1 MIDLD
6 FARVKAEKLAEAC
19 LGGMVRTKP
28 ESWLRSDHLE
38 AKNCWLFLK
47 AQGIDFLPNCAESA
61 DMAFVV
67 SKRGKEMSVADHHE
81 DMAALQAYLQ
91 EVSAYLERRGE

>member
-1 MIDLD
+1 MTD
-6 FARVKAEKLAEAC
+6 FVAARSKAEKLAEAC

-28 ESWLRSDHLE
+28 DTWLRGEHLE
-38 AKNCWLFLK
+38 ARNCWLFLK
-47 AQGIDFLPNCAESA
+47 ARGIDFLPDCRESA

-67 SKRGKEMSVADHHE
+67 SKKGKVMSVADHHE
-81 DMAALQAYLQ
+81 DMAALRAYVE